1 LTSKPSASLEKA
13 TFAGGCFWCLEPLF
27 AELEGV
33 EDVVVGY
40 TGGEIKSPTYQQVCS
55 GRTGH
60 AEAIQVTFDAHR
72 IAYRDLVQIFFSLHD
87 PTTLDRQGADVGS
100 QYRSAIFTHSP
111 EQTAT
116 AQAVAREM
124 TEEHVW
130 SRPVV
135 TQIEPARNF
144 FPAEEYHQE
153 YYQKNPG
160 AGYCQVVIAP
170 KLSKF
175 RQHFAPKL
183 KTGATG

>member
-1 LTSKPSASLEKA
+1 LTPKPSASLEMA

-40 TGGEIKSPTYQQVCS
+40 TGGEIEDPTYQQVCS

-60 AEAIQVTFDAHR
+60 AEAIQVTFDAQR

-87 PTTLDRQGADVGS
+87 PTTRDRQGADVGS
-100 QYRSAIFTHSP
+100 QYRSAIFTHS
-111 EQTAT
+111 QDQA
-116 AQAVAREM
+116 AVAHEVVREM
-124 TEEHVW
+124 TEQHVW

-135 TQIEPARNF
+135 TQIGPVRTF
-144 FPAEEYHQE
+144 FPAEAYHQE

-175 RQHFAPKL
+175 RQHFAPRL
-183 KTGATG
+183 KTATQA

>member
-1 LTSKPSASLEKA
+1 MTSKPSASLEKA

-33 EDVVVGY
+33 DDVVVGY
-40 TGGEIKSPTYQQVCS
+40 TGGQKDDPTYQQVCS

-87 PTTLDRQGADVGS
+87 PTTVDRQGADVGS

-111 EQTAT
+111 DQAAMAKEVVGELTEQ
-116 AQAVAREM
+116 R
-124 TEEHVW
+124 VW

-135 TQIEPARNF
+135 TQIEPVRAF
-144 FPAEEYHQE
+144 FAAEEYHQE
-153 YYQKNPG
+153 YFQKNPG

-175 RQHFAPKL
+175 RQHFATKL
-183 KTGATG
+183 KPAPTT